1 MGPTDYIKGHFL
13 TQEVIV
19 QLFFLKSKLEKLSPE
34 IFFFHFECLGHFIP
48 QSLTGTC
55 IS

>member
-34 IFFFHFECLGHFIP
+34 IFFSILNARDISFHKA
-48 QSLTGTC
+48 
-55 IS
+55 